1 MVVQK
6 KAICLTKELLALIS
20 SINDNLQDLNVKLK
34 SKPVNSLHNIT
45 DESIENCSGSIK
57 KKSRQLDS
65 ADRILSSITTSS
77 DCELLPSLKTFNNS
91 NIYPNDI
98 CLRQKTD
105 VYIKI
110 DDLLNF
116 TSIYNFNDCD
126 TKTQWVI
133 STRSG
138 LDSMLDD
145 IIGQSQHCFIEG
157 ADLLDCY

>member
-1 MVVQK
+1 LVVQK
-6 KAICLTKELLALIS
+6 KAIRLTKELLTLIS
-20 SINDNLQDLNVKLK
+20 SIDDNMQNLNVKHK
-34 SKPVNSLHNIT
+34 NKPVNCLHNVI
-45 DESIENCSGSIK
+45 DENIENCSGSIK
-57 KKSRQLDS
+57 KKSRQFDS
-65 ADRILSSITTSS
+65 SDRILNSITTSS
-77 DCELLPSLKTFNNS
+77 DCELLSSIKSFNNS

-110 DDLLNF
+110 DDFLNF
-116 TSIYNFNDCD
+116 TSVYDFNDCD

-145 IIGQSQHCFIEG
+145 IIGQSQNCFIEG
-157 ADLLDCY
+157 ADLLDCH